1 MGSDGCGSAA
11 APQSCTGLKQFDI
24 HGSYCL
30 PCNFASTGTLTQ
42 LLSEAPGAAGLSDD
56 LTVRMYQIKP
66 TASAA
71 EIASVLNSPVAFGQ
85 VSYIYQ
91 QGGPGGNLV
100 LSTSPPGFPI
110 NAAAQPDGAQ
120 RVFDTGLVNLNGTIV
135 NVPECEGYPNPWD
148 CPAVPANGQNKILWT
163 PSSGFNNFLG
173 ILRFMNC
180 ASGGGDWCCP
190 C

>member
-1 MGSDGCGSAA
+1 
-11 APQSCTGLKQFDI
+11 
-24 HGSYCL
+24 
-30 PCNFASTGTLTQ
+30 
-42 LLSEAPGAAGLSDD
+42 
-56 LTVRMYQIKP
+56 MYQIKP
-66 TASAA
+66 GASQE
-71 EIASVLNSPVAFGQ
+71 EINNVLNSQVAFGQ

-91 QGGPGGNLV
+91 QGGSAGQLV
-100 LSTSPPGFPI
+100 LSTSPPPFPI
-110 NAAAQPDGAQ
+110 NAAAQPDGSQ
-120 RVFDTGLVNLNGTIV
+120 QVFDTGLVNLNGSIV

-148 CPAVPANGQNKILWT
+148 CPAIPANGQNKILWT